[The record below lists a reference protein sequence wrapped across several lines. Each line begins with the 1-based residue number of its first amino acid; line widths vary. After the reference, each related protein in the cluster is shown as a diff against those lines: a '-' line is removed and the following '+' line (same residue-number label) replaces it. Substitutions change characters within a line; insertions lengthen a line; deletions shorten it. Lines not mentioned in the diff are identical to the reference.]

1 MNRLLIPAAVAAL
14 VVGCA
19 RPAVTGLEPYSAE
32 PYYAPPETTV
42 IVREVHYQ
50 EPVVYVDT
58 VYLEDE
64 PAPVQPVYVTEEY
77 NEYNEYNHTDVYV
90 RQSVPPPT
98 HSRKPGWSPRDRQQ
112 QPPRDRRRD
121 DGSPRDR
128 NQPRETEKPKVVN
141 PKPPVKRTLA
151 PVTNDRQKAPIPPTP
166 PAKPTPPKR
175 QAPAQDGSVPAT
187 QVLNEAPKQAPAA
200 PVDKPAATESDAAR
214 VQVGMAKPARK

>member
-19 RPAVTGLEPYSAE
+19 RPAVTALEPYSPD

-90 RQSVPPPT
+90 RQTVPPPP
-98 HSRKPGWSPRDRQQ
+98 HYQKPGWSPRGRQQ
-112 QPPRDRRRD
+112 QPPRDRSGYDRPRERRD
-121 DGSPRDR
+121 PPPGSNHP
-128 NQPRETEKPKVVN
+128 PVPV
-141 PKPPVKRTLA
+141 PKPPVKRMLA
-151 PVTNDRQKAPIPPTP
+151 PVTNDRQESPVPPTP
-166 PAKPTPPKR
+166 PQKPTPPKR
-175 QAPAQDGSVPAT
+175 QSPAQNGSVSAT
-187 QVLNEAPKQAPAA
+187 QVLNEAPKQAPTP
-200 PVDKPAATESDAAR
+200 PVDKPAATESDAAQ
-214 VQVGMAKPARK
+214 VQVGMNQATRK